1 MIEVVRAGLLDLVMD
16 LGRPGFR
23 AQGVPAGGAA
33 DAPALTL
40 ANRLVGNADGAAGLE
55 LLLQGPVLCF
65 PRGGRI
71 ALAGADMGARLDG
84 VPVSMGQAREI
95 PPGGTLEL
103 GLAEAGLRT
112 YLAVAGEIQAP
123 AVLGSR
129 STFLPGGFGG
139 WQGRAL
145 RTGDLLPIGCPAA
158 MRTGG
163 HAHAARASGGLRI
176 LPGPQLASFGDN
188 ALHALAEAAFCLST
202 DSNRLGLRLSGPALD
217 YAGGELLS
225 QAVLPGTIQVPP
237 DGQAIILG
245 WDGPVTGGYPVIA
258 GIVAADLHRLA
269 QLRPGD
275 KLDFQFITPGEARA
289 AWHRHQ
295 ASLNGAIA
303 WDA

>member
-1 MIEVVRAGLLDLVMD
+1 MIEVVKAGLLDLVMD

-23 AQGVPAGGAA
+23 AQGVPEGGAA
-33 DAPALTL
+33 DAPALIL

-55 LLLQGPVLCF
+55 LLLQGPALCF

-71 ALAGADMGARLDG
+71 ALVGADMGARLDG
-84 VPVSMGQAREI
+84 VPVSMGQARAI
-95 PPGGTLEL
+95 PPGATLEL
-103 GLAEAGLRT
+103 GLAETGLRT

-123 AVLGSR
+123 AIMGSR

-145 RTGDLLPIGCPAA
+145 RAGDLLPVGHATAIQ
-158 MRTGG
+158 TGG
-163 HAHAARASGGLRI
+163 QAQAGRAPGCLRI
-176 LPGPQLASFGDN
+176 LPGPQLAGFGDN
-188 ALHALAEAAFCLST
+188 ALHALAEAAFCLGT
-202 DSNRLGLRLSGPALD
+202 DSNRLGLRLSGPNLD

-225 QAVLPGTIQVPP
+225 QAVLPGAIQVPP
-237 DGQAIILG
+237 DGKAIILG

-275 KLDFQFITPGEARA
+275 RLNFQFITPGEARD
-289 AWHRHQ
+289 AWHQHQ
-295 ASLNGAIA
+295 ASLNRAIA